1 MLGFDTLTGSFSET
15 FRLLFI
21 SAPFWLPIFLF
32 AFAWILWR
40 RYLEVDYI
48 SKMEWIL
55 LEVKLPLDILKSP
68 LAMEVVLTALF
79 QSNPGN
85 PYERWFQGRVTRWSS
100 LEIVSHEGDVRFYI
114 RILAGFKN
122 LVESRIYSQYPGVE
136 IHEVEDYVGEIEY
149 NGPGGE
155 WDVWGIQYG
164 LKKPDAY
171 PIKTYI
177 DYELDRQT
185 FREEQ
190 EAAKVDPLVSLIEF
204 FSTIGNGERL
214 WLQILIR
221 ASKKEFRVANTWFG
235 TQDWRGEAKEL
246 IAKLREEGKTDAVKA
261 LERSISKHGFDV
273 GIRSMYIAKS
283 EIFDMGKTGGLRV
296 AFEPFNS
303 EFLNGFK
310 RQDGTDSEVP
320 FENMNWDFSGGPL
333 EWKFERTWKAK
344 KRTFEAYRSRSWFY
358 QPYKNRR
365 PPFILNTEELATIY
379 HFPGRVL
386 ETPSFVRVTTKK
398 SVPPVNLPI

>member
-1 MLGFDTLTGSFSET
+1 MLNAGSFFDAFPET
-15 FRLLFI
+15 LRLLVAT
-21 SAPFWLPIFLF
+21 APYWIPVFLF
-32 AFAWILWR
+32 VFAWMLWR
-40 RYLEVDYI
+40 RYLEIDYI
-48 SKMEWIL
+48 SKMEWIV

-136 IHEVEDYVGEIEY
+136 VKEVEDYVGEVEY
-149 NGPGGE
+149 NGPDGE
-155 WDVWGIQYG
+155 WNVWGIQYK

-171 PIKTYI
+171 PIKTYV

-190 EAAKVDPLVSLIEF
+190 EAAKVDPLVSIIEF
-204 FSTIGNGERL
+204 FSTIGRGEQL
-214 WLQILIR
+214 WLQILVR
-221 ASKKEFRVANTWFG
+221 ASKKEFRVPNTWFG
-235 TQDWRGEAKEL
+235 KQDWRGEGKEL
-246 IAKLREEGKTDAVKA
+246 IAKLREEGKTDIVKA

-273 GIRSMYIAKS
+273 GIRAMYVAKS
-283 EIFDMGKTGGLRV
+283 DVFSMGRTNGLRV

-303 EFLNGFK
+303 EVYNAFG
-310 RQDGTDSEVP
+310 RVDGTDSEEP
-320 FENMNWDFSGGPL
+320 FKNINWDFSGGIL
-333 EWKFERTWKAK
+333 EWKFERTHKAK
-344 KRTFEAYRSRSWFY
+344 KRTFDAYCARSWFY

-365 PPFILNTEELATIY
+365 APFILNTEELATIY

-386 ETPSFVRVTTKK
+386 ETPSFVRVGTKK